1 MINPLSSRFMNLQ
14 GSRLRPV
21 LPVIVVLSL
30 TTACTIAI
38 GDRSD
43 AEPRESSF
51 QAPFDA
57 VWDAA
62 IAAFS
67 ALDLPISTLEK
78 ESGVLATDWI
88 LLDDAEEWMDCD
100 GDVRAEEGRYNAVL
114 RETASGTRMT
124 LTASYRAQDRDE
136 GVAVRCGSTGEME
149 ERIRER
155 VENVVD

>member
-1 MINPLSSRFMNLQ
+1 MNLH
-14 GSRLRPV
+14 GWKLRRFFSG
-21 LPVIVVLSL
+21 VVALSL

-38 GDRSD
+38 GDGSD
-43 AEPRESSF
+43 VEPRESSF
-51 QAPFDA
+51 QAPFDT

-62 IAAFS
+62 IATFS

-88 LLDDAEEWMDCD
+88 LIDDAEEWMDCD
-100 GDVRAEEGRYNAVL
+100 GDVRAAEGRYNAIL
-114 RETASGTRMT
+114 RATASGTRMT
-124 LTASYRAQDRDE
+124 LTASYRAQDPE

-155 VENVVD
+155 VEDIVD

>member
-1 MINPLSSRFMNLQ
+1 M
-14 GSRLRPV
+14 
-21 LPVIVVLSL
+21 LPGVVALSL

-38 GDRSD
+38 GDGSD

-51 QAPFDA
+51 QAPFDE

-62 IAAFS
+62 IASFA
-67 ALDLPISTLEK
+67 AMDLPISTLEK

-100 GDVRAEEGRYNAVL
+100 GDVRAEEGRYNAIL
-114 RETASGTRMT
+114 REAGSGTRMT

-149 ERIRER
+149 ERIRAR
-155 VENVVD
+155 VESIVD